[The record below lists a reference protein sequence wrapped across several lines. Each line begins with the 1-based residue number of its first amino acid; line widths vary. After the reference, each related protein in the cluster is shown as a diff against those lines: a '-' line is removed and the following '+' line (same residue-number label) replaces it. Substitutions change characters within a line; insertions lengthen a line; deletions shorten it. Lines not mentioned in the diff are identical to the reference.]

1 MTRHFIRYTLSSQA
15 CYNDVMIIK
24 SEIQLIAFNAA
35 VVAFDIATD
44 ATTLTA
50 AEQAFTNF
58 IVAYPTS
65 SLVDEAYY
73 YIARSVH
80 ERAKLA
86 QSSLDP
92 ITAASGPT
100 VYRGAQ
106 QIL

>member
-1 MTRHFIRYTLSSQA
+1 
-15 CYNDVMIIK
+15 MIIK

-65 SLVDEAYY
+65 SLVDDAYY
-73 YIARSVH
+73 YIACSVH

-92 ITAASGPT
+92 ITAATAAPLFIVARSKYSDPT
-100 VYRGAQ
+100 TIPPTSNKADNAQ
-106 QIL
+106 Y